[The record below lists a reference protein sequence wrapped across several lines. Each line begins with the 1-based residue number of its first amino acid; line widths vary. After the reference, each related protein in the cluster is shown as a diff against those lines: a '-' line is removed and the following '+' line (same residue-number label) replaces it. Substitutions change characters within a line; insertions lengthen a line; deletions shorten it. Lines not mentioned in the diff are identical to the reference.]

1 MGVTRTKLVDS
12 NDEVPDGDYEVIL
25 LTIKETA
32 RGRAFLAEY
41 ARRIRRSDINMI
53 LTEIDKLKSNQ
64 KDDRFDF
71 MTLR

>member
-1 MGVTRTKLVDS
+1 MGLTLTQLANS

-25 LTIKETA
+25 LTIEKTA

-41 ARRIRRSDINMI
+41 ARRIHRSDVQMI

-64 KDDRFDF
+64 NDDRFDF
-71 MTLR
+71 TGLR